1 MHASLHL
8 RLTDSARLTS
18 FVGSTGQPDPPNSTA
33 SLDRNSAVADWDR
46 STTPTGIA
54 AAMLGRIVAGSTAD
68 F

>member
-1 MHASLHL
+1 M
-8 RLTDSARLTS
+8 
-18 FVGSTGQPDPPNSTA
+18 GSTGQPDPPNSTA